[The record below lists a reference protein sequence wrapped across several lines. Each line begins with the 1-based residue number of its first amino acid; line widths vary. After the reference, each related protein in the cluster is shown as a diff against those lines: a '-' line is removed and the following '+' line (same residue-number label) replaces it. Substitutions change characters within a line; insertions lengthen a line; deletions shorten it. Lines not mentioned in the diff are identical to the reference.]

1 MVNGNT
7 DLDFNSI
14 SRHSA
19 SYIETM
25 LASICVVLL
34 FLAQSGTAQEQ
45 ASLPVNVP
53 QVTIEGRN
61 AGTCPSAA
69 VTEQAL
75 NSTKEEIRSILRD
88 TVVTLPAEF
97 HVVVPDGVG

>member
-1 MVNGNT
+1 
-7 DLDFNSI
+7 
-14 SRHSA
+14 
-19 SYIETM
+19 M
-25 LASICVVLL
+25 LASICVVIL

-45 ASLPVNVP
+45 DSLPVNVP

-75 NSTKEEIRSILRD
+75 NNTKETIRSILRD
-88 TVVTLPAEF
+88 TCVQWFHLSTIPPHAHAVVLDSGA
-97 HVVVPDGVG
+97 G